1 MSVAFTSIKGITFCD
16 SRWAYNGVTLLTPL
30 KGKGV
35 WLIDMQGELVNYWET
50 GYEPGCYGELLPTGN
65 LLYGG
70 KVENG
75 PLTDIEGAGGILME
89 VDWDGNVVWEYKD
102 PYLHHAFYRTK
113 NGNTLVLKWVEVPGE
128 IAAKV
133 KGGDPGTEREGVMW
147 GDAIQEITPDGEVV
161 WEWVA
166 HEHLDPDVTP
176 RCPLCPRSTWIH
188 TNAISQ
194 LPDGNILVSFM
205 KLNTIAIIDKKTGDI
220 KWQWGRGQLA
230 HQHSPTMLD
239 NGNIL
244 VFDNGFHQ
252 DGNPL
257 GVSRVLEVNPAS
269 SEVIWSYQGGEK
281 SPMLFYSSAMS
292 SCQRLPNGN
301 TFICEGTTGRLFEV
315 TAMGDLVWEFVNN
328 LPSYESSAIK
338 TKSCMVYSAYRYG
351 IDYSGLKRPVSL
363 PMEKETATGTPV
375 KEEVK
380 GDAVKARLE
389 QLGY

>member
-1 MSVAFTSIKGITFCD
+1 MSVAFTSIKGITFYD

-35 WLIDMQGELVNYWET
+35 WLIDMQGGHVNYWET

-70 KVENG
+70 KVEDG

-89 VDWDGNVVWEYKD
+89 VDWEGNVVWEYKD

-113 NGNTLVLKWVEVPGE
+113 NGNTLVLKWVAVPGE

-133 KGGDPGTEREGVMW
+133 KGGDPGTERDGVMW
-147 GDAIQEITPDGEVV
+147 GDAIQEITPDGRVV

-188 TNAISQ
+188 TNAVSQ

-205 KLNTIAIIDKKTGDI
+205 KLNTIAIIDKKTGNI

-269 SEVIWSYQGGEK
+269 SETVWSYQGGEK

-292 SCQRLPNGN
+292 SCQRLANGN

-351 IDYSGLKRPVSL
+351 MDYSGLKRAVSL
-363 PMEKETATGTPV
+363 PVEKETASGTPV

-380 GDAVKARLE
+380 GNAVKARLE